1 MQLVELLLQN
11 RQERNYWTAYSEM
24 LLLIFNQ
31 MEEEVEYQPILQKQ
45 TVMVGTIDYREL

>member
-1 MQLVELLLQN
+1 MIGQN
-11 RQERNYWTAYSEM
+11 LKKFLSIGKSTLAYSEM

-45 TVMVGTIDYREL
+45 TVMVGTIDYKEL